1 MKFCLARERLNA
13 QLPKPGG
20 DWTQQ
25 AALNDALKKHNEK
38 VAALVKETPFVE
50 PIREVLLNDLKY
62 R

>member
-1 MKFCLARERLNA
+1 
-13 QLPKPGG
+13 
-20 DWTQQ
+20 
-25 AALNDALKKHNEK
+25 LKKHNEK